1 MYFFTNYLDEKAF
14 YKDLVDYD
22 LRSDENIALMRTNN
36 ASEGYNNR
44 LRTLV
49 KFIHPSVG
57 YVITVLINEESA
69 YKDLTLKITT
79 RKQGFVKRDTPSHF
93 DITTKMPIFELF
105 YWLTDFI
112 KKKKKDRILSEVD
125 IEDFSRIANLEDVK
139 IIIENIE
146 SEIFEEDLM
155 ITKNLRKSTDFW

>member
-1 MYFFTNYLDEKAF
+1 MNC
-14 YKDLVDYD
+14 
-22 LRSDENIALMRTNN
+22 
-36 ASEGYNNR
+36 
-44 LRTLV
+44 
-49 KFIHPSVG
+49 
-57 YVITVLINEESA
+57 LIGLQS
-69 YKDLTLKITT
+69 LL
-79 RKQGFVKRDTPSHF
+79 
-93 DITTKMPIFELF
+93 
-105 YWLTDFI
+105 